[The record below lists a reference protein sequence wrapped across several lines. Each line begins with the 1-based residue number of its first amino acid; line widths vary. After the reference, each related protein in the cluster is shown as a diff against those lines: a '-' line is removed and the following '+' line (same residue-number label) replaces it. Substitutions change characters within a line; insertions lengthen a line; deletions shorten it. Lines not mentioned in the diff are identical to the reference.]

1 MKAWRVVRHARP
13 AEALELLDVE
23 RPEPGP
29 GEIRACVAATACN
42 YNEVDG
48 CYGRYKTV
56 DPPLPYTLGMEAVG
70 VVDAVG
76 AGAEGWLGRRVMLT
90 GVGATG
96 AHAEFVL
103 GGQEM
108 AFDCPDTL
116 DDVEGAAFYFPFHV
130 AWVSL
135 IERGRLE
142 AGETALIHAGAGG
155 VGSAAIQLAKAQGAR
170 VIATAGSPEKVAFCR
185 EMGADVAIDY
195 RAGDFGDAVAEATEG
210 RGVDVACDL
219 VGGDITQQTMRVMA
233 YGGRLMMTGFS
244 GGIEAEDESGLLPR
258 PIIFGNFSLGGV
270 LMSYGD
276 PDAYG
281 LVGIHMVPR
290 ARGEAIHEAL
300 LALYA
305 EGRIHPVVGRRA
317 AYTELPDELERMERR
332 LTTGRTI
339 LDWAGV
345 ATTAD

>member
-1 MKAWRVVRHARP
+1 MKAWTVVRHGRP
-13 AEALELLDVE
+13 SEALELREVS

-29 GEIRACVAATACN
+29 GQVRARVAATACN
-42 YNEVDG
+42 LNEVDG

-70 VVDAVG
+70 RVDAVG
-76 AGAEGWLGRRVMLT
+76 EGAEAWLGRRVMLT

-96 AHAEFVL
+96 AHAEYVI

-108 AFDCPDTL
+108 VFDCPDAL

-135 IERGRLE
+135 IERGKLRP
-142 AGETALIHAGAGG
+142 GETVLVHAGAGG
-155 VGSAAIQLAKAQGAR
+155 VGSAAIQLAKAHGAR
-170 VIATAGSPEKVAFCR
+170 VLATAGSEAKLARCR
-185 EMGADVAIDY
+185 ELGADVAINY
-195 RAGDFGDAVAEATEG
+195 REGDFGDAVAEATEG

-219 VGGDITQQTMRVMA
+219 VGGEVTQRTMRCMA

-244 GGIEAEDESGLLPR
+244 GGIEAEDEAGLLPR

-290 ARGEAIHEAL
+290 AVGEQIHAQL
-300 LALYA
+300 LALHA
-305 EGRIHPVVGRRA
+305 EGRIAPIVGRRVSFEA
-317 AYTELPDELERMERR
+317 LPEELERMERR
-332 LTTGRTI
+332 ETMGRTI
-339 LDWAGV
+339 LEWA
-345 ATTAD
+345 TDPR